1 MPGLDS
7 QFKLVI
13 PASHQFEAW
22 EIAVMAQVVKVVSLL
37 WGTWMALAPLAALL
51 HPQPVLMGTGK

>member
-37 WGTWMALAPLAALL
+37 WGTWMALAPLAAPSSASPDG
-51 HPQPVLMGTGK
+51 HWKVV